1 MKSIIAVFAL
11 LVMTACSQSRLSTA
25 GEVVGELTSDSLIQ
39 RIVCFR
45 FKPGTTEA
53 QKQQHMRGFQI
64 LKDSIPY
71 ILSYRA
77 GLTVPADLPNKG
89 EYDVMHYTTYRSE
102 ETIRLYAVHPVHQRF
117 IQQNQAVW
125 EKVLVINSRI
135 RP

>member
-1 MKSIIAVFAL
+1 
-11 LVMTACSQSRLSTA
+11 MTAIFLVLIAATCSQSRLATA
-25 GEVVGELTSDSLIQ
+25 GGVASERTSDSLIQ

-45 FKPGTTEA
+45 FKPGTTED
-53 QKQQHMRGFQI
+53 QKRRHMQGFQI

-71 ILSYRA
+71 ILSYRVGA
-77 GLTVPADLPNKG
+77 TVPADLPNKG

-117 IQQNQAVW
+117 IQQNQAIW